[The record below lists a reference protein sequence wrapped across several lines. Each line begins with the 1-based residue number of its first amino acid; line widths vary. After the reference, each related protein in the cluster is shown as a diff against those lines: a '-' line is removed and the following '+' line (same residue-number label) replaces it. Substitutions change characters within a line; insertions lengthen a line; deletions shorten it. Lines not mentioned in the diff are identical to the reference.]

1 MFSVKRDAH
10 KNNYTCVSNR
20 MLRDER
26 LSLEAKGFMAV
37 VLSLPDDWEFSVRGM
52 VALCGVSTKA
62 MYRVLAELQKCGYL
76 KLVQEKSNN
85 RFLPVRYVFREIC
98 EDVAQPSS
106 TDVLDDAFPLPQIE
120 LSEKEETEDF
130 PLPHFELSGNEES
143 GIPLSENELSEVLL
157 SENETQSNTN
167 IPSIE
172 KIINTV
178 LINQSERTDGEK
190 EFFEFGKG
198 GISAESGQG
207 IIDVEYR
214 ENGAPAEA
222 PFTEEKPYESEKPK
236 RYTFDQVC
244 VQINAQRLAV
254 VYERTKVH
262 RIAYLIADCINGGAR
277 KINGE
282 LIPAETVRETFL
294 SIRGEDVGAAID
306 SVGRREV
313 KNFDAYFITT
323 LYNTVTDRLS
333 QPKPITSDV
342 IKETMEAIM
351 EKYRRYA
358 EENK

>member
-52 VALCGVSTKA
+52 VALCGVAKSQI
-62 MYRVLAELQKCGYL
+62 YRLLAELQQNGYL
-76 KLVQEKSNN
+76 KMVQEKEGS
-85 RFLPVRYVFREIC
+85 RFLPVRYGFSELP
-98 EDVAQPSS
+98 EDTDKSDDP
-106 TDVLDDAFPLPQIE
+106 DVLDTAFPLP
-120 LSEKEETEDF
+120 DF
-130 PLPHFELSGNEES
+130 PLPQNEEPQ
-143 GIPLSENELSEVLL
+143 IEKPENEVPQISVT
-157 SENETQSNTN
+157 ENLPQSNTN

-198 GISAESGQG
+198 GISAESGQE

-222 PFTEEKPYESEKPK
+222 PRTEEKPCESEKPK

-244 VQINAQRLAV
+244 LQINAQRLAV

-294 SIRGEDVGAAID
+294 NIRGEDVGAAID

>member
-52 VALCGVSTKA
+52 VALCGASKSAV
-62 MYRVLAELQKCGYL
+62 YRVLLELENLGYA
-76 KLVQEKSNN
+76 KRTREKGDNGQ
-85 RFLPVRYVFREIC
+85 FLEYNH
-98 EDVAQPSS
+98 
-106 TDVLDDAFPLPQIE
+106 AFF
-120 LSEKEETEDF
+120 ETPE
-130 PLPHFELSGNEES
+130 
-143 GIPLSENELSEVLL
+143 PLSENPYMEVPVLEKPYMEEPVP
-157 SENETQSNTN
+157 ENPYMEKPFSGNEPQSNTN

-222 PFTEEKPYESEKPK
+222 PHTEEKPCESEKPK

-244 VQINAQRLAV
+244 LQINAQRLAV

-294 SIRGEDVGAAID
+294 NIRGEDVGAAID